1 MERDDVLKTLIS
13 KYGTIEVSRNYI
25 RGIRS
30 ALSNIRNGIE
40 TNNFALAAKD
50 VGLLE
55 DNLKKL
61 ENLYNIKE
69 AREQIIHLDN
79 QKKK

>member
-1 MERDDVLKTLIS
+1 MNRDDVLKTLII

-61 ENLYNIKE
+61 ESLYNIDD
-69 AREQIIHLDN
+69 ARKQIQHLDN